1 MKKFFENMK
10 KYQKY
15 AVRSAKAELKSE
27 VADSRLNWLWWVI
40 EPLCFMLVYT
50 LVFGVVFQSKEEHF
64 SVFIMFG
71 LTLWDFFNRMV
82 SGRCSFYIISCIL
95 NTCCVCCIC
104 FLIWIWIDI
113 DAFWSYF

>member
-64 SVFIMFG
+64 SVFIIV
-71 LTLWDFFNRMV
+71 LHYLPCEIN
-82 SGRCSFYIISCIL
+82 SCGR
-95 NTCCVCCIC
+95 
-104 FLIWIWIDI
+104 
-113 DAFWSYF
+113 